1 MELPSIGTMNC
12 EIGLGTTQLYRLQ
25 LLRHLLP
32 LSAPRSQQPLLAG
45 IICMFFPSPSYKRR
59 LRHVLLFYVLTV
71 NAHLHSSA
79 SRSKLTSSLVSLLAR
94 VSFSV
99 RHWATT
105 HDMLHRTLPTLLFS
119 SFLYHL
125 QRPVRS
131 ATTFS
136 DCTRWQGTAMAILAR
151 HLGEV
156 QNCLIVLTSTCSP
169 PTCPSHHRYLKKRP
183 LYVIALFS
191 IPGTLISPYLLILL
205 TSSLSSFF
213 SY

>member
-1 MELPSIGTMNC
+1 MNC

-32 LSAPRSQQPLLAG
+32 LSAPHSQQPLLAG

-59 LRHVLLFYVLTV
+59 SCHVLLFYVLTV

-79 SRSKLTSSLVSLLAR
+79 SRSKLTSSLVSLLAP

-105 HDMLHRTLPTLLFS
+105 HDMLHRTLPALLFS
-119 SFLYHL
+119 SFLYH
-125 QRPVRS
+125 QPVRS

-136 DCTRWQGTAMAILAR
+136 NCTRWQGTAMAILAQ
-151 HLGEV
+151 HLREV
-156 QNCLIVLTSTCSP
+156 QNCLIVLTSSCP
-169 PTCPSHHRYLKKRP
+169 PHPNTLIPPPLLKKKTIVCHC
-183 LYVIALFS
+183 LVFHTWNINFS
-191 IPGTLISPYLLILL
+191 IPSHSPHFLTLLLFFLLI
-205 TSSLSSFF
+205 
-213 SY
+213 